1 MSGSYIKRTMD
12 TIFQPVNFKVSKSLD
27 VNKTFEGFGVSKS
40 SDFYINKTSLVDS
53 FEKIQK
59 EQGWFAKKWD
69 SLKNFLGMK
78 SGSSNVRNI
87 IEKAEVGQVKEETA
101 KKNIEK
107 YAKQQASVSQGIM
120 NFLSSMLVMGVTMI
134 PFHKKGRIAISLL
147 TGILSR
153 VGLGMFEAYTNEVK
167 GDYTIKNGLKDAA
180 FGAVIGG
187 IGAFTKTGSLKFEDK
202 LSLRCLKFG
211 IMNTI
216 ATGGSSLSIKNSLAF
231 KLANSNLFAEMKDDG
246 QTSVASK

>member
-1 MSGSYIKRTMD
+1 ME
-12 TIFQPVNFKVSKSLD
+12 TIFQPVNFKVPKSSD
-27 VNKTFEGFGVSKS
+27 VNRTFEDFGVSKL

-87 IEKAEVGQVKEETA
+87 IVKAETGQVKEETA
-101 KKNIEK
+101 KKTIEK
-107 YAKQQASVSQGIM
+107 YAKQQASVSQGVM
-120 NFLSSMLVMGVTMI
+120 NFLSSMLVIGGTMI
-134 PFHKKGRIAISLL
+134 PFHKKGRIAISLF
-147 TGILSR
+147 TGVLSR
-153 VGLGMFEAYTNEVK
+153 VGLGIFESFTNEVN

-187 IGAFTKTGSLKFEDK
+187 IGALGKSGSLKLEEK
-202 LSLRCLKFG
+202 LSLRLLKFG

-246 QTSVASK
+246 QTNVASK